1 MTGYGTKFIW
11 RDSDAF
17 SLYSPTE
24 ETEQRPENNKK
35 NIFENLLKPP
45 ALRRYPVGRIR
56 PCGWLRTQLK
66 LHASG
71 MGGTLDE
78 FWPYIKHS
86 RWFGGYLPDER
97 DVPDSII
104 YWLDGLIP
112 MAWQLD
118 DRTLQEKCHHY
129 IGMLLNRQQENG
141 WLCPEGP
148 IPEELDKSVHNRN
161 GMFIMSE
168 FTDGWPL
175 FGIMKPLIQYYEATG
190 DRRIPQAVGKALRC
204 LDYLLDKL
212 SLRNWGSLRWSEG
225 LISVYWLYERTREPW
240 LLQLAQKLRCQG
252 FDWNELYRDES
263 TWPYAMPLEQ
273 CHWSALNHV
282 VNTAMAVKSGPLC
295 YRISGKEFDF
305 TAPQRMLS
313 LLDQYHGFV
322 TGMFSGDEGFAGKE
336 PIQGSELCGVVEL
349 MYSLEEALAVTGELS
364 YADRLEKLAFNSLPA
379 AFNPEM
385 TAHQYVQQINQ
396 PQCSRQ
402 EWPVYSTAGPESNLF
417 GIEPNF
423 PCCTTQT
430 QGWPKF
436 IQSIFMQ
443 AEKGIAL
450 LSYAPAQL
458 DTTIE
463 GISVSVELEGE
474 YPFSDEASVSVFAEG
489 CVPFSLLLRV
499 PSWVS
504 AFTAT
509 DGSTS
514 YQGTPGSFLEIKKT
528 WSGKSEIRIVMK
540 TGYQF
545 VERPN
550 HLYALVHGPLVY
562 ALSIQEKWIQ
572 QCKPEAKEKPWLN
585 NWEVYPQSPWNYGFV
600 RNAELHVLHR
610 KPGEYPFSQSGAPI
624 EIRTTGKKIAWTL
637 ERGTAS
643 PSPSMEWISQEKE
656 EICLIPYG
664 CTCLRM
670 TELPFVE

>member
-1 MTGYGTKFIW
+1 MTGYGSKFIW

-24 ETEQRPENNKK
+24 ETERRPENNRDNTKK
-35 NIFENLLKPP
+35 NILRQPV
-45 ALRRYPVGRIR
+45 LRRYPVGSIQ
-56 PCGWLRTQLK
+56 PCGWLRTQLQ

-71 MGGTLDE
+71 MGGTLDT
-78 FWPYIKHS
+78 FWPYIKNS

-97 DVPDSII
+97 DVPDSVI

-112 MAWQLD
+112 MAWQLND
-118 DRTLQEKCHHY
+118 PVLQEKCHRY
-129 IGMLLNRQQENG
+129 VGQLLDRQQENG

-148 IPEELDKSVHNRN
+148 VPEELDKSVHNRS

-190 DRRIPQAVGKALRC
+190 DERIPQAIKKALRC

-225 LISVYWLYERTREPW
+225 LISIYWLYERTSEPW

-252 FDWNELYRDES
+252 FDWNELYRNET
-263 TWPYAMPLEQ
+263 TWPYAAPLEQ

-282 VNTAMAVKSGPLC
+282 VNTSMAVKSGPLF
-295 YRISGKEFDF
+295 YRLSGREFDF
-305 TAPQRMLS
+305 TAPKRMLS
-313 LLDQYHGFV
+313 LLDRYHGFV
-322 TGMFSGDEGFAGKE
+322 TGMFSGDEGFAGNV

-349 MYSLEEALAVTGELS
+349 MYSLEETLSITGELS

-436 IQSIFMQ
+436 IQSVFMQ
-443 AEKGIAL
+443 AEEGVAL
-450 LSYAPAQL
+450 LSYTPARL
-458 DTTIE
+458 DTKVQ
-463 GISVSVELEGE
+463 GVGVSIELEGD
-474 YPFSDEASVSVFAEG
+474 YPFSDEVEVSVMAEKAISF
-489 CVPFSLLLRV
+489 VLLMRV
-499 PSWVS
+499 PSWAS

-509 DGSTS
+509 DGETRYSGEP
-514 YQGTPGSFLEIKKT
+514 GTFLRIRKT
-528 WSGKSEIRIVMK
+528 WKGKSSLKIVME
-540 TGYQF
+540 TDYRF

-550 HLYALVHGPLVY
+550 GLYALVRGPLVFS
-562 ALSIQEKWIQ
+562 LPVQGKWVRQ
-572 QCKPEAKEKPWLN
+572 DKPEAKEKPWLN
-585 NWEVYPQSPWNYGFV
+585 NWEIYPESAWNYGFV
-600 RNAELHVLHR
+600 RGTKLCASYRH
-610 KPGEYPFSQSGAPI
+610 PGTHPFSESGAPI
-624 EIRTTGKKIAWTL
+624 EIRMTGKKIAWDM
-637 ERGTAS
+637 ERGTCTS
-643 PSPSMEWISQEKE
+643 IPSMEWISKTEE
-656 EICLIPYG
+656 EIRLIPYG

>member
-1 MTGYGTKFIW
+1 MTGYGSKFVW

-24 ETEQRPENNKK
+24 ETERRPENSKK
-35 NIFENLLKPP
+35 NRTENLLKQP
-45 ALRRYPVGRIR
+45 ALRRYPVGSIH
-56 PCGWLRTQLK
+56 PGGWLRTQLQ
-66 LHASG
+66 LHAAG

-78 FWPYIKHS
+78 FWPYIKNS

-97 DVPDSII
+97 DVPDSVI

-118 DRTLQEKCHHY
+118 DRTLQEKCRHY
-129 IGMLLNRQQENG
+129 VGMLLERQQENG

-148 IPEELDKSVHNRN
+148 IPEELDKATHNRS

-175 FGIMKPLIQYYEATG
+175 FGIMKPLIQYYEAAG
-190 DRRIPQAVGKALRC
+190 DERVPQAIERGLRC

-212 SLRNWGSLRWSEG
+212 TLRNWGSLRWSEG
-225 LISVYWLYERTREPW
+225 LISIYWLYERTREPW

-252 FDWNELYRDES
+252 FDWNEFYRDES
-263 TWPYAMPLEQ
+263 TWPYAVPLEQ

-295 YRISGKEFDF
+295 YRLSGKSFDF

-313 LLDQYHGFV
+313 LLDRYHGFV
-322 TGMFSGDEGFAGKE
+322 TGMFSGDEGFAGNE

-349 MYSLEEALAVTGELS
+349 MYSLEEALAVTGNLS

-379 AFNPEM
+379 AFTPEM

-396 PQCSRQ
+396 PQCSR
-402 EWPVYSTAGPESNLF
+402 ETWPVYSTSGPESNLF

-436 IQSIFMQ
+436 IQSVFMQ
-443 AEKGIAL
+443 AENGVAV
-450 LSYAPAQL
+450 LSYVPAKL
-458 DTTIE
+458 DTVVEDTVI
-463 GISVSVELEGE
+463 SVELTGT
-474 YPFSDEASVSVFAEG
+474 YPFSDEAELSLSVSG
-489 CVPFSLLLRV
+489 PICFSLLLRV
-499 PSWVS
+499 PSWAS
-504 AFTAT
+504 GFTVT
-509 DGSTS
+509 DGDTS
-514 YQGTPGSFLEIKKT
+514 YSGTPESFLEIRKA
-528 WSGKSEIRIVMK
+528 W
-540 TGYQF
+540 TGQSNLKITIETHCDF
-545 VERPN
+545 VGRPN
-550 HLYALVHGPLVY
+550 GLRALVRGPLVY
-562 ALSIQEKWIQ
+562 ALPLGEKWVRQ
-572 QCKPEAKEKPWLN
+572 NKPEAAEKPWLN
-585 NWEVYPQSPWNYGFV
+585 NWEVFPTSPWNYAFV
-600 RNAELHVLHR
+600 RGAGLHLSR
-610 KPGEYPFSQSGAPI
+610 RPPGAYPFRADDAPV
-624 EIRTTGKKIAWTL
+624 EIRTMARKIAWDM
-637 ERGTAS
+637 ERGTATS
-643 PSPSMEWISQEKE
+643 VPSMDWISEEAE
-656 EICLIPYG
+656 EIRLIPYG

-670 TELPFVE
+670 TELPVV